1 MSRDEKVKLEDVYN
15 ERVIERG
22 EDYLDNVKSCIKIG
36 DLLFAEVHGSLLYKT
51 KVNLKTL
58 EGECSCPYEH
68 NCKHA
73 VAAYLYH
80 KKGRS
85 SNADEFL
92 LHLKNLSK
100 EELIKLVE
108 SMLPE
113 KPEII
118 KKYSFRKKTDFNTF
132 VDDFINN
139 FSISELENIE
149 DNLDCLNFEQ
159 LLKILD
165 YTSKNEDSI
174 NDSLSDNFDR
184 YDYHDDEEDV
194 LGDFQF
200 TIKEEII
207 KRITSQ
213 GQLITVLKKG
223 DMHEYITDDAE
234 QFFKYKDIVKK
245 YFNKEQYLRFL
256 LRCKNPDLRE
266 IKENLDNSNERNL
279 FMMPKRDI
287 VLAEKLAE
295 YLANDDLRFIV
306 AYQKNDAHGI
316 IKHFNSFANLKKYY
330 LVQPDHIVKILS
342 KTKKIPET
350 IARQLFRKEYFESY
364 SPQNIRFLVNN
375 INEKEFILNNAD
387 FDAEFSKLKEVINRL
402 KELGYDVR
410 LFFKKK
416 ELLDRKHWTQIIV
429 ILNFARQSF
438 GDKFVEEL
446 IRIHKSQF
454 ITSSTLKYNLKKEG
468 ITIQNIR
475 GELNVEI
482 R

>member
-1 MSRDEKVKLEDVYN
+1 MKLESVYN

-36 DLLFAEVHGSLLYKT
+36 DFLFAEVRGGSLYKT

-85 SNADEFL
+85 NNADEFL

-113 KPEII
+113 KPELI

-132 VDDFINN
+132 VDDFINS
-139 FSISELENIE
+139 FSISEIENIE

-165 YTSKNEDSI
+165 YTYKNEDSI
-174 NDSLSDNFDR
+174 NDSLSENFNRDG
-184 YDYHDDEEDV
+184 YYEDEEDI

-200 TIKEEII
+200 TIKEELI
-207 KRITSQ
+207 KRIGSQ
-213 GQLITVLKKG
+213 EQLVIVLKNG
-223 DMHEYITDDAE
+223 YMSEEITGNAE
-234 QFFKYKDIVKK
+234 QFFKYKEIVRK
-245 YFNKEQYLRFL
+245 YFSKEQYLRFL
-256 LRCKNPDLRE
+256 LKCKNPDLSE
-266 IKENLDNSNERNL
+266 IKENMTKDAQIPILML
-279 FMMPKRDI
+279 PKDSI
-287 VLAEKLAE
+287 ELGEKLAE
-295 YLANDDLRFIV
+295 YLDNDDLRFIV
-306 AYQKNDAHGI
+306 AYQKDDANGI

-330 LVQPDHIVKILS
+330 LVQPYHIVKILS

-364 SPQNIRFLVNN
+364 SVQNIRFLVNN

-387 FDAEFSKLKEVINRL
+387 FDSEFSKLKAVIVRL
-402 KELGYDVR
+402 KELRYDSR

-416 ELLDRKHWTQIIV
+416 ELLDRKHWTQIIEV
-429 ILNFARQSF
+429 LNFARQSF

-468 ITIQNIR
+468 ISIQNIR

-482 R
+482 K

>member
-1 MSRDEKVKLEDVYN
+1 MKLESVYN

-36 DLLFAEVHGSLLYKT
+36 DFLFAEVRGGSLYKT

-85 SNADEFL
+85 NNADEFL

-113 KPEII
+113 KPELI

-132 VDDFINN
+132 VDDFINS
-139 FSISELENIE
+139 FSISEIENIE

-165 YTSKNEDSI
+165 YTYKNEDSI
-174 NDSLSDNFDR
+174 NDSLSENFNRDG
-184 YDYHDDEEDV
+184 YYEDEEDI

-207 KRITSQ
+207 KRIGSQ
-213 GQLITVLKKG
+213 EQLVIVLKKG
-223 DMHEYITDDAE
+223 YMSEEITGNAE
-234 QFFKYKDIVKK
+234 QFFKYKEIVRK
-245 YFNKEQYLRFL
+245 YFSKEQYLRFL
-256 LRCKNPDLRE
+256 LKCKNPDLSE
-266 IKENLDNSNERNL
+266 IKENMTKDAQIPILML
-279 FMMPKRDI
+279 PKDSI
-287 VLAEKLAE
+287 ELGEKLAE
-295 YLANDDLRFIV
+295 YLDNDDLRFIV
-306 AYQKNDAHGI
+306 AYQKDDANGI

-330 LVQPDHIVKILS
+330 LVQPHHIVKILS

-364 SPQNIRFLVNN
+364 SVQNIRFLVNN

-387 FDAEFSKLKEVINRL
+387 FDSEFSKLKAVIVRL
-402 KELGYDVR
+402 KELRYDSR

-416 ELLDRKHWTQIIV
+416 ELLDRKHWTQIIEV
-429 ILNFARQSF
+429 LNFARQSF

-468 ITIQNIR
+468 ISIQNIR